1 MKGKKLFL
9 FFLIIATLLFV
20 GCAKTPA
27 PVNGSASLPKPD
39 VSKGE
44 EVLDSTKDADPP
56 ELAEE
61 VHLTVELATDE
72 NLSIYDSFAEFIEF
86 DDEDYQKIILAT
98 NIPVKDFKFIEVGF
112 EEVDGDVVFLE
123 KDVLYLLE
131 ELTAEEPFLVTWME
145 WGSIPHRG
153 ISFID
158 ETDTTRYFYLGM
170 SGEDGSLYL
179 AEF

>member
-9 FFLIIATLLFV
+9 FFLVIFTMLFV
-20 GCAKTPA
+20 GCSKSPI
-27 PVNGSASLPKPD
+27 PGSDSANLPKPD
-39 VSKGE
+39 VSKVE
-44 EVLDSTKDADPP
+44 EVLDSTKDAESP

-61 VHLTVELATDE
+61 VHLTVDLATDE
-72 NLSIYDSFAEFIEF
+72 LLSTYDSFAEFIEF
-86 DDEDYQKIILAT
+86 DDEGYQRIIITT
-98 NIPVKDFKFIEVGF
+98 NVAVKDFKFIEVGF

-123 KDVLYLLE
+123 NEVLYYLE
-131 ELTAEEPFLVTWME
+131 ELIPEEPFLVTWME

-158 ETDTTRYFYLGM
+158 ETGATRHFYLGM

>member
-1 MKGKKLFL
+1 MKKAKWIL

-44 EVLDSTKDADPP
+44 EVLDSTKDAEPP

-72 NLSIYDSFAEFIEF
+72 NLSTYDSFTEFIEF
-86 DDEDYQKIILAT
+86 DDEGYQKIIITT
-98 NIPVKDFKFIEVGF
+98 NIAVEDFKFIEIGF
-112 EEVDGDVVFLE
+112 EEKDSDIIFLE
-123 KDVLYLLE
+123 SEVLYYLE
-131 ELTAEEPFLVTWME
+131 ELTPEEPFLVTWME
-145 WGSIPHRG
+145 WGSFPHRG

-158 ETDTTRYFYLGM
+158 ETGATRHFYLGM